1 MSVGSQS
8 GVGLY
13 MFLLFSQTSDENYLW
28 TNDANTPAITVKDD
42 WQVTFTKW
50 PRNNEKPTSQ
60 RTETLHTATRLG
72 VYQEANVF

>member
-13 MFLLFSQTSDENYLW
+13 LFLLFSQTSDENYLW

-42 WQVTFTKW
+42 
-50 PRNNEKPTSQ
+50 
-60 RTETLHTATRLG
+60 
-72 VYQEANVF
+72 